1 MHFHCYIIVI
11 LFTNHQQQPHIHRP
25 IMMRSVVAV
34 LLLAGACLGDKPAVA
49 PAYVPE
55 ESQAAPVYSAP
66 AAAAPAPAYSA
77 PQAAPAYGAPQAAP
91 ASDEYGSP
99 SAPPVQQDAYGAPKA
114 PVQTQDSYGAPAASP
129 VGNQGYYYY
138 YYPVRENAPASAAA
152 QESDDGLLGGLL
164 GGGLLSALIGKKL
177 VIVVVGLAAL
187 LVAVAFGLNFSAGRR
202 SFARSFDSISEYIT
216 EDNLVTLADFVNRS
230 IRKYQ
235 D

>member
-55 ESQAAPVYSAP
+55 ESQAAPAYSAP
-66 AAAAPAPAYSA
+66 AQDS
-77 PQAAPAYGAPQAAP
+77 YGAPQAAP